1 MIALAMVQFY
11 FIEQQD
17 RETKRAKWTIRRY
30 YLYFSRFIYPQQC
43 FGFCMPYTL
52 IDILRAKSLRNVV
65 VLACIDC
72 SKKGAAADCM
82 IHRQWQ
88 TQTFEVSHHRQ
99 VLENDWFVMPLLGR
113 YDSTGC
119 SAPIEIGSLCRLKYP
134 LSTVCKESVVFF
146 FLYI

>member
-52 IDILRAKSLRNVV
+52 IDILRAKSLRNAG
-65 VLACIDC
+65 VLHALIV
-72 SKKGAAADCM
+72 KKRGLIA
-82 IHRQWQ
+82 
-88 TQTFEVSHHRQ
+88 
-99 VLENDWFVMPLLGR
+99 
-113 YDSTGC
+113 
-119 SAPIEIGSLCRLKYP
+119 
-134 LSTVCKESVVFF
+134 
-146 FLYI
+146 